1 MIPDTRF
8 TDRRQFTRIPA
19 RFVVMMKLDIKNL
32 ADYAIDA
39 EIINISEG
47 GMMLELR
54 DIRSQEKGEHNELVA
69 LFFSSLQLHE
79 QLLWLQFRLPNNPA
93 VVQVISKPVWIEK
106 TEEKDKNT
114 GFCLLG
120 VQYTKVPKEAQHAI
134 SQFISA
140 RIVNGS

>member
-1 MIPDTRF
+1 MTSDTRF
-8 TDRRQFTRIPA
+8 SNRRQFTRIPA

-47 GMMLELR
+47 GMLLELR
-54 DIRSQEKGEHNELVA
+54 DIRSPEKGAKDELISF
-69 LFFSSLQLHE
+69 FFSNLQLHE

-93 VVQVISKPVWIEK
+93 VIQVISKPVWIDKSEDP
-106 TEEKDKNT
+106 EKDS

-120 VQYTKVPKEAQHAI
+120 VQYTKVPKEAQLAI
-134 SQFISA
+134 SQFIAA
-140 RIVNGS
+140 RIINSN